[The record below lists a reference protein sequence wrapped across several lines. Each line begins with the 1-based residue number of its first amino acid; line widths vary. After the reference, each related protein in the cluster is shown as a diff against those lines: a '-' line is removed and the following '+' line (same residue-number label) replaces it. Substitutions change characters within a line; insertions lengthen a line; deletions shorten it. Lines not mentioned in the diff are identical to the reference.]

1 MPATMKSGTE
11 SGMGLR
17 DFSTVEHGTT
27 PTALYSWRPPSPPHI
42 HIPPVLGTSAQIVL
56 SEYRGLGDEQET
68 REILSIITQGQ
79 NVSVERSD
87 WKYEMRRHIQ
97 AILSF
102 LYLGPSSGA
111 RDVETLKREGITM
124 LLVIRDTMTAQAR
137 ILSGAKVARQ
147 LGIEDGAVDVSGNM
161 ELIAAFPRAIQIIND
176 HLIRVFRHRY
186 PRGISSPSSAAM
198 PKVLLF
204 CESGNERS
212 AAVAVAYLMATYE
225 LGLVQAIQYVQN
237 QRFCVAFDDEM
248 KHTLLNYHQLLEA
261 RRSVTQTLQ
270 ADATVS
276 LKSKRRLEA
285 DEDDVDM
292 NHSQQDDLDRFGG
305 LGGLTVLG
313 RMGVQHRSLTYF
325 AWSFKFEIL
334 LYVTFVS
341 APHKG
346 GSNNQNVRTPQ
357 A

>member
-305 LGGLTVLG
+305 R

>member
-1 MPATMKSGTE
+1 MPPTME
-11 SGMGLR
+11 SGM
-17 DFSTVEHGTT
+17 DFKSFAMSTVEHGTT

-42 HIPPVLGTSAQIVL
+42 HIPPVVGTNTHIVL

-68 REILSIITQGQ
+68 REILSKITQGQ
-79 NVSVERSD
+79 NVSVDRSD

-111 RDVETLKREGITM
+111 REIETLRREGITM

-161 ELIAAFPRAIQIIND
+161 ELIAAFPRAIQTIND
-176 HLIRVFRHRY
+176 HLVRVFRHRY
-186 PRGISSPSSAAM
+186 PHGVTSLPLNGA

-225 LGLVQAIQYVQN
+225 LGLIEAVQYVQN
-237 QRFCVAFDDEM
+237 QRFCVALDDEM

-261 RRSVTQTLQ
+261 RRSVTQTRQ
-270 ADATVS
+270 TDATVP
-276 LKSKRRLEA
+276 LKSKRRLDA
-285 DEDDVDM
+285 DDDELDM
-292 NHSQQDDLDRFGG
+292 DQSQQDDMDRFGG
-305 LGGLTVLG
+305 
-313 RMGVQHRSLTYF
+313 RAKF
-325 AWSFKFEIL
+325 AP
-334 LYVTFVS
+334 FV
-341 APHKG
+341 
-346 GSNNQNVRTPQ
+346 
-357 A
+357 

>member
-1 MPATMKSGTE
+1 MPPTME
-11 SGMGLR
+11 SGIVSR
-17 DFSTVEHGTT
+17 ESTTSPIEHRTT

-42 HIPPVLGTSAQIVL
+42 HIPPVVGTNAQIVL
-56 SEYRGLGDEQET
+56 SKYRGLGDEEET
-68 REILSIITQGQ
+68 REILGVITQGQ

-111 RDVETLKREGITM
+111 REIETLKREGITM

-137 ILSGAKVARQ
+137 ILSGAKVAQQ
-147 LGIEDGAVDVSGNM
+147 LGIEAGAVDVSGNM
-161 ELIAAFPRAIQIIND
+161 ELIAAFPRAIQAIND
-176 HLIRVFRHRY
+176 HLIRVFRHRN
-186 PRGISSPSSAAM
+186 PQGVNSRPLAAT

-225 LGLVQAIQYVQN
+225 LGLIEAIQYVQN

-261 RRSVTQTLQ
+261 KRSVTQTRQ
-270 ADATVS
+270 AEATVS
-276 LKSKRRLEA
+276 LRPKRRLEED
-285 DEDDVDM
+285 DEDGDVDM
-292 NHSQQDDLDRFGG
+292 GQSQRDDWDRFGG
-305 LGGLTVLG
+305 RT
-313 RMGVQHRSLTYF
+313 
-325 AWSFKFEIL
+325 KFSP
-334 LYVTFVS
+334 FV
-341 APHKG
+341 
-346 GSNNQNVRTPQ
+346 
-357 A
+357 